1 MAKQIRLMSE
11 KHKLFAYCK
20 IQEKVVPIDEVRREY
35 QSYARDL
42 FIQDE
47 MPPTRNPLNP
57 KEVYT
62 SKSKLRAAY
71 RAAGAVE
78 VGDAYERGY
87 IPDRESGASSNKLAS
102 KLKEQIIQ
110 RYKHG
115 R

>member
-1 MAKQIRLMSE
+1 MSQ
-11 KHKLFAYCK
+11 KYKLFQYCPVK
-20 IQEKVVPIDEVRREY
+20 DKVVPVEEVQRRA
-35 QSYARDL
+35 QSNARDL

-47 MPPTRNPLNP
+47 MEPTRNPLNP

-78 VGDAYERGY
+78 VGDAYDKGY
-87 IPDRESGASSNKLAS
+87 IPDRESGASERRLISEMKS
-102 KLKEQIIQ
+102 KLVD
-110 RYKHG
+110 RYRNG

>member
-1 MAKQIRLMSE
+1 MSKYKLYQYCHEKQ
-11 KHKLFAYCK
+11 
-20 IQEKVVPIDEVRREY
+20 KVVPVEEIKRER
-35 QSYARDL
+35 YARDL

-87 IPDRESGASSNKLAS
+87 IPDRESGASTDRLAS
-102 KLKEQIIQ
+102 RIKEQIIE

>member
-1 MAKQIRLMSE
+1 MS
-11 KHKLFAYCK
+11 KYKLFQYCHVAG
-20 IQEKVVPIDEVRREY
+20 KVVPIEEVQKERFC
-35 QSYARDL
+35 RDL

-57 KEVYT
+57 KEIYT

-78 VGDAYERGY
+78 VGDAYDRGY
-87 IPDRESGASSNKLAS
+87 VPEKETQRSEKQLVDKMMRNLRE
-102 KLKEQIIQ
+102 
-110 RYKHG
+110 RYG

>member
-1 MAKQIRLMSE
+1 MS
-11 KHKLFAYCK
+11 KYKLFQYCHVAG
-20 IQEKVVPIDEVRREY
+20 KVVPIEEVKREY
-35 QSYARDL
+35 QSNARDL

-57 KEVYT
+57 KEIYT

-71 RAAGAVE
+71 KAAGAIE
-78 VGDAYERGY
+78 VGDAYDRGY
-87 IPDRESGASSNKLAS
+87 IPERESGASGDRLTNKLKAQMI
-102 KLKEQIIQ
+102 E